1 MPGPLQYILLM
12 PTTLRRFALLAALGS
27 APAALAAQ
35 GPAIVY
41 GTRVRVTTT
50 TQPAKR
56 IGLFRGN
63 DQASI
68 TLQIDTTSFRI
79 PRETIAKLEQSM
91 GKKPN
96 ATTGI
101 IGAILGAGVGGAL
114 GCLANKDD
122 YGVYC
127 GGQDDTKVIVGAVL
141 GGLAGGAAGA
151 LLFKREG
158 WREVPV
164 PR

>member
-1 MPGPLQYILLM
+1 MPAPWQYILTMRPAHL
-12 PTTLRRFALLAALGS
+12 AILLVS
-27 APAALAAQ
+27 VLASRLPAQ
-35 GPAIVY
+35 GPPLVY

-50 TQPAKR
+50 TQPTSR
-56 IGLFRGN
+56 IGLFRGH
-63 DQASI
+63 DEATI
-68 TLQIDTTSFRI
+68 TLQVDTVSFRI
-79 PRETIAKLEQSM
+79 PRETVTRLEQSM

-96 ATTGI
+96 VATGI

-151 LLFKREG
+151 LLFKRER
-158 WREVPV
+158 WVAASW
-164 PR
+164 